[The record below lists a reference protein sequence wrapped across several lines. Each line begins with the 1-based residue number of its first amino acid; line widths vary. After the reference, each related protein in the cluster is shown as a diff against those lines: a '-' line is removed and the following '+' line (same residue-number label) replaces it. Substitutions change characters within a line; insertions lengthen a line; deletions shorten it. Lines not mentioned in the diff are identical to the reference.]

1 MRLETKLTKANELL
15 ATNERELKNAVHAT
29 LCANPPEVT
38 VVKGAST
45 LMKALSK
52 LSLSKFLH
60 ELKNYRDISSLPA
73 VAQLI
78 TKGLKVEV
86 KGNEKGV
93 DFDWSEVAI
102 KQGSPLR
109 SHAARIVAVRGDGQ
123 YEVEFDYVTWG
134 TKGEDGYVP
143 NVHKTLRATQ
153 FRIL

>member
-1 MRLETKLTKANELL
+1 
-15 ATNERELKNAVHAT
+15 
-29 LCANPPEVT
+29 
-38 VVKGAST
+38 
-45 LMKALSK
+45 MKALSK

-78 TKGLKVEV
+78 TKDLKVEV
-86 KGNEKGV
+86 KGDEEGINWNWTEKAVKDGMP
-93 DFDWSEVAI
+93 S
-102 KQGSPLR
+102 Q

-123 YEVEFDYVTWG
+123 YEVEFDDVCSG
-134 TKGEDGYVP
+134 TKGKDGYVP